1 MTDVSLFRLY
11 ALRAAYLLIAGGLA
25 ATVWPILINHSPQ
38 WPLMNSVVCSL
49 LAAVSVLAAVG
60 IRYPLQML
68 PILLFEILWKSI
80 WADRGRAS
88 AMVCESDRCAD
99 MGDGHGLPPWGHSDP
114 SHPLALFPVGYAGWG
129 YRRMRPRMLKWARGG
144 IMIAR
149 IAFGAAV
156 AGLMLAAADDSGTL
170 AQSRAASDALLGRW
184 DLVVQRGTQT
194 SPSWLE
200 VERSGTAT
208 LVGQF
213 VGSGGSARPIAKIE
227 LTDGTFRF
235 AIPPQWESNPK
246 DIAFEGRLEGDRI
259 TGSMTMG
266 DGQKVTWSATR
277 APALRRAGRPDW
289 GDPITLFNGKSLD
302 GWQPVGRR
310 DSQWSAVGGV
320 LQNAKSGANL
330 VTVQKFDDFKLHLE
344 FRVPKS
350 ENSGVYLRGRYELQ
364 IDDAAG
370 LEPSSHHLGGL
381 YGFIA
386 PSENVARAAGEW
398 QSMDVTLV
406 GRMLTYE
413 LNGTTVISNRE
424 IPGITGGALDSAEAD
439 PGPLLLQGDHGPVD
453 YRNIVI
459 TPAKS
464 AR

>member
-1 MTDVSLFRLY
+1 
-11 ALRAAYLLIAGGLA
+11 
-25 ATVWPILINHSPQ
+25 
-38 WPLMNSVVCSL
+38 
-49 LAAVSVLAAVG
+49 
-60 IRYPLQML
+60 
-68 PILLFEILWKSI
+68 
-80 WADRGRAS
+80 
-88 AMVCESDRCAD
+88 
-99 MGDGHGLPPWGHSDP
+99 
-114 SHPLALFPVGYAGWG
+114 
-129 YRRMRPRMLKWARGG
+129 
-144 IMIAR
+144 MIAR
-149 IAFGAAV
+149 VAVRAAV
-156 AGLMLAAADDSGTL
+156 AGLMLAAAGYSGAL

-235 AIPPQWESNPK
+235 AIPPQWESNPR
-246 DIAFEGRLEGDRI
+246 DITFEGRLEGDRI

-266 DGQKVTWSATR
+266 DGQKVTWSGTR
-277 APALRRAGRPDW
+277 APSLRRSGRPAW
-289 GDPITLFNGKSLD
+289 GKPIMLFNAKSLD

-310 DSQWSAVGGV
+310 ESLWRAAGGI
-320 LQNAKSGANL
+320 LQNANSGANL

-344 FRVPKS
+344 FRVPK
-350 ENSGVYLRGRYELQ
+350 EANSGVYLRGRYELQ

-386 PSENVARAAGEW
+386 PSENVAKAAGEW

-406 GRMLTYE
+406 GRMLTYG
-413 LNGTTVISNRE
+413 LNGTTVICNRE
-424 IPGITGGALDSAEAD
+424 IPGITGGAIDSAEAD
-439 PGPLLLQGDHGPVD
+439 SGPLLLQGDHGPVD

-459 TPAKS
+459 TPAIT

>member
-1 MTDVSLFRLY
+1 
-11 ALRAAYLLIAGGLA
+11 
-25 ATVWPILINHSPQ
+25 
-38 WPLMNSVVCSL
+38 
-49 LAAVSVLAAVG
+49 
-60 IRYPLQML
+60 
-68 PILLFEILWKSI
+68 
-80 WADRGRAS
+80 
-88 AMVCESDRCAD
+88 
-99 MGDGHGLPPWGHSDP
+99 
-114 SHPLALFPVGYAGWG
+114 
-129 YRRMRPRMLKWARGG
+129 
-144 IMIAR
+144 MIAR
-149 IAFGAAV
+149 VAFGAT
-156 AGLMLAAADDSGTL
+156 LILAAANYSGTP

-227 LTDGTFRF
+227 LADGTFRF
-235 AIPPQWESNPK
+235 AIPPQWDSNPN
-246 DIAFEGRLEGDRI
+246 DITFEGRLDGDRI

-266 DGQKVTWSATR
+266 DGQKQTWSGTR
-277 APALRRAGRPDW
+277 APALRRAGKPAW
-289 GDPITLFNGKSLD
+289 GTPVTLFNGKSLD

-310 DSQWSAVGGV
+310 DSAWSAAGGIM
-320 LQNAKSGANL
+320 QNAKSGANL
-330 VTVQKFDDFKLHLE
+330 VTGQKFDDFKLHLE
-344 FRVPKS
+344 FRVPKG

-386 PSENVARAAGEW
+386 PSENVAKAAGEW
-398 QSMDVTLV
+398 QTMDVTLV
-406 GRMLTYE
+406 GRMLTLD
-413 LNGTTVISNRE
+413 LNGTNVICNRE
-424 IPGITGGALDSAEAD
+424 IPGITGGAIDSAEAE

>member
-1 MTDVSLFRLY
+1 
-11 ALRAAYLLIAGGLA
+11 
-25 ATVWPILINHSPQ
+25 
-38 WPLMNSVVCSL
+38 
-49 LAAVSVLAAVG
+49 
-60 IRYPLQML
+60 
-68 PILLFEILWKSI
+68 
-80 WADRGRAS
+80 
-88 AMVCESDRCAD
+88 
-99 MGDGHGLPPWGHSDP
+99 
-114 SHPLALFPVGYAGWG
+114 
-129 YRRMRPRMLKWARGG
+129 
-144 IMIAR
+144 MIAR
-149 IAFGAAV
+149 VGIAAV
-156 AGLMLAAADDSGTL
+156 LMLAAAGYSGTL

-200 VERSGTAT
+200 VERSGTAI

-227 LTDGTFRF
+227 FTDGTFRF
-235 AIPPQWESNPK
+235 AIPPQWDSNPR
-246 DIAFEGRLEGDRI
+246 DITFEGRLEGDRI

-266 DGQKVTWSATR
+266 DGQKVTWSGTR
-277 APALRRAGRPDW
+277 APSLRRTGKPVW
-289 GDPITLFNGKSLD
+289 GQPITLFNDKSLD

-310 DSQWSAVGGV
+310 DSQWRAVGGI
-320 LQNAKSGANL
+320 LQNANSGANL

-344 FRVPKS
+344 FRVPKES
-350 ENSGVYLRGRYELQ
+350 NSGVYLRGRYELQ
-364 IDDAAG
+364 IDDATG

-386 PSENVARAAGEW
+386 PSENVARAGGEW

-413 LNGTTVISNRE
+413 LNGTTVICNRE
-424 IPGITGGALDSAEAD
+424 IPGITGGALDGAEAD

-459 TPAKS
+459 TPAKI

>member
-1 MTDVSLFRLY
+1 
-11 ALRAAYLLIAGGLA
+11 
-25 ATVWPILINHSPQ
+25 
-38 WPLMNSVVCSL
+38 
-49 LAAVSVLAAVG
+49 
-60 IRYPLQML
+60 
-68 PILLFEILWKSI
+68 
-80 WADRGRAS
+80 
-88 AMVCESDRCAD
+88 
-99 MGDGHGLPPWGHSDP
+99 
-114 SHPLALFPVGYAGWG
+114 
-129 YRRMRPRMLKWARGG
+129 
-144 IMIAR
+144 MIAR
-149 IAFGAAV
+149 VAFGAT
-156 AGLMLAAADDSGTL
+156 LILAAADYSGTL

-227 LTDGTFRF
+227 LADGTFRF
-235 AIPPQWESNPK
+235 AIPPQWDSNPN
-246 DIAFEGRLEGDRI
+246 DITFEGRLDGDRI

-266 DGQKVTWSATR
+266 DGQKQTWSGTR
-277 APALRRAGRPDW
+277 APALRRAGKPAW
-289 GDPITLFNGKSLD
+289 GTPVTLFNGKSLD

-310 DSQWSAVGGV
+310 DSAWSAAGGIM
-320 LQNAKSGANL
+320 QNAKSGANL
-330 VTVQKFDDFKLHLE
+330 VTGQKFDDFKLHLE
-344 FRVPKS
+344 FRVPKG

-386 PSENVARAAGEW
+386 PSQNVAKAAGEW
-398 QSMDVTLV
+398 QSMDVTLI
-406 GRMLTYE
+406 GRMLTLD
-413 LNGTTVISNRE
+413 LNGTNVICNRE
-424 IPGITGGALDSAEAD
+424 IPGITGGAIDSAEAE

>member
-1 MTDVSLFRLY
+1 
-11 ALRAAYLLIAGGLA
+11 
-25 ATVWPILINHSPQ
+25 
-38 WPLMNSVVCSL
+38 
-49 LAAVSVLAAVG
+49 
-60 IRYPLQML
+60 
-68 PILLFEILWKSI
+68 
-80 WADRGRAS
+80 
-88 AMVCESDRCAD
+88 
-99 MGDGHGLPPWGHSDP
+99 
-114 SHPLALFPVGYAGWG
+114 
-129 YRRMRPRMLKWARGG
+129 
-144 IMIAR
+144 MIAR
-149 IAFGAAV
+149 VASCAAV
-156 AGLMLAAADDSGTL
+156 AGLMLAAAGYSGTL
-170 AQSRAASDALLGRW
+170 AQSRAASDPLLGRW

-227 LTDGTFRF
+227 FTDGTFRF
-235 AIPPQWESNPK
+235 AIPPQWESNPN
-246 DIAFEGRLEGDRI
+246 DITFEGRLEGERI

-266 DGQKVTWSATR
+266 DGQKLTWSGTR
-277 APALRRAGRPDW
+277 APSLRRAGRPAW
-289 GDPITLFNGKSLD
+289 GTAVTLFNGKSLE

-310 DSQWSAVGGV
+310 DNQWSAVSGI

-344 FRVPKS
+344 FRVPKGA
-350 ENSGVYLRGRYELQ
+350 NSGVYLRGRYELQ
-364 IDDAAG
+364 IDDATG
-370 LEPSSHHLGGL
+370 LEPSSHHLGGV

-386 PSENVARAAGEW
+386 PSENVAKAAGEW
-398 QSMDVTLV
+398 QSIDVTLV

-413 LNGTTVISNRE
+413 LNGTAVICNRE

-439 PGPLLLQGDHGPVD
+439 AGPLLLQGDHGPVD

-459 TPAKS
+459 TPAKA

>member
-1 MTDVSLFRLY
+1 
-11 ALRAAYLLIAGGLA
+11 
-25 ATVWPILINHSPQ
+25 
-38 WPLMNSVVCSL
+38 
-49 LAAVSVLAAVG
+49 
-60 IRYPLQML
+60 
-68 PILLFEILWKSI
+68 
-80 WADRGRAS
+80 
-88 AMVCESDRCAD
+88 
-99 MGDGHGLPPWGHSDP
+99 
-114 SHPLALFPVGYAGWG
+114 
-129 YRRMRPRMLKWARGG
+129 
-144 IMIAR
+144 MIAR
-149 IAFGAAV
+149 VAFGAA
-156 AGLMLAAADDSGTL
+156 LMLAAAGSPGTL

-227 LTDGTFRF
+227 FTDGTFRF
-235 AIPPQWESNPK
+235 AIPPQWESNPR
-246 DIAFEGRLEGDRI
+246 DITFEGRLEGDRI

-266 DGQKVTWSATR
+266 DGQKVTWSGTR
-277 APALRRAGRPDW
+277 APSLRRAGRPAW
-289 GDPITLFNGKSLD
+289 GEPITLFNGKSLD

-310 DSQWSAVGGV
+310 DNQWSAVGGI

-330 VTVQKFDDFKLHLE
+330 VTVQKFDDFKLHVE
-344 FRVPKS
+344 FRVPKGA
-350 ENSGVYLRGRYELQ
+350 NSGVYLRGRYELQ

-413 LNGTTVISNRE
+413 LNGTTVICNRE
-424 IPGITGGALDSAEAD
+424 IPGLPAARSTAPKRTPGRCCSRAITVPWTTATS
-439 PGPLLLQGDHGPVD
+439 
-453 YRNIVI
+453 
-459 TPAKS
+459 
-464 AR
+464 

>member
-1 MTDVSLFRLY
+1 
-11 ALRAAYLLIAGGLA
+11 
-25 ATVWPILINHSPQ
+25 
-38 WPLMNSVVCSL
+38 
-49 LAAVSVLAAVG
+49 
-60 IRYPLQML
+60 
-68 PILLFEILWKSI
+68 
-80 WADRGRAS
+80 
-88 AMVCESDRCAD
+88 
-99 MGDGHGLPPWGHSDP
+99 
-114 SHPLALFPVGYAGWG
+114 
-129 YRRMRPRMLKWARGG
+129 
-144 IMIAR
+144 MIAR
-149 IAFGAAV
+149 VAIGAA
-156 AGLMLAAADDSGTL
+156 LMLAAAGYSGTL

-227 LTDGTFRF
+227 FTEGTFRF
-235 AIPPQWESNPK
+235 AIPPQWESNPR
-246 DIAFEGRLEGDRI
+246 DITVDGRLESDRI

-266 DGQKVTWSATR
+266 DGQKVTWSGTR
-277 APALRRAGRPDW
+277 APSLRRAGRPAW
-289 GDPITLFNGKSLD
+289 GEPNTLFNGKSLD
-302 GWQPVGRR
+302 GWHPVGRR
-310 DSQWSAVGGV
+310 DNQWSAVGGI
-320 LQNAKSGANL
+320 LQNAKSGSNL

-344 FRVPKS
+344 FRVPKDA
-350 ENSGVYLRGRYELQ
+350 NSGVYLRGRYELQ

-370 LEPSSHHLGGL
+370 LEPSSHHLGGV

-386 PSENVARAAGEW
+386 PSEAVARAAGEW

-413 LNGTTVISNRE
+413 LNGTTVICNRE

-439 PGPLLLQGDHGPVD
+439 TGPLLLQGDHGPVD
-453 YRNIVI
+453 YRNIAI

>member
-1 MTDVSLFRLY
+1 
-11 ALRAAYLLIAGGLA
+11 
-25 ATVWPILINHSPQ
+25 
-38 WPLMNSVVCSL
+38 
-49 LAAVSVLAAVG
+49 
-60 IRYPLQML
+60 
-68 PILLFEILWKSI
+68 
-80 WADRGRAS
+80 
-88 AMVCESDRCAD
+88 
-99 MGDGHGLPPWGHSDP
+99 
-114 SHPLALFPVGYAGWG
+114 
-129 YRRMRPRMLKWARGG
+129 
-144 IMIAR
+144 MIVR
-149 IAFGAAV
+149 VAFGTAV
-156 AGLMLAAADDSGTL
+156 AALTLAAAGSGTL

-227 LTDGTFRF
+227 FTDGTFRF
-235 AIPPQWESNPK
+235 AIPPQWESNPR
-246 DIAFEGRLEGDRI
+246 DITIEGKLDGDRL

-266 DGQKVTWSATR
+266 DGQTVTWSGTR
-277 APALRRAGRPDW
+277 APALRRTGPPAW
-289 GDPITLFNGKSLD
+289 GKPIMLFSGKSLD
-302 GWQPVGRR
+302 GWQPLGRR
-310 DSQWSAVGGV
+310 ESQWSAAGGI

-330 VTVQKFDDFKLHLE
+330 VTLQKFEDFKLHLE
-344 FRVPKS
+344 FRVPKG

-370 LEPSSHHLGGL
+370 LAPSSHHLGGL

-406 GRMLTYE
+406 GRMLTYQ
-413 LNGTTVISNRE
+413 LNGTTVICNRE

-439 PGPLLLQGDHGPVD
+439 PGPLYLQGDHGPVD
-453 YRNIVI
+453 YRNIVV
-459 TPAKS
+459 TPAK
-464 AR
+464 

>member
-1 MTDVSLFRLY
+1 MMARL
-11 ALRAAYLLIAGGLA
+11 ACG
-25 ATVWPILINHSPQ
+25 AT
-38 WPLMNSVVCSL
+38 
-49 LAAVSVLAAVG
+49 
-60 IRYPLQML
+60 
-68 PILLFEILWKSI
+68 
-80 WADRGRAS
+80 
-88 AMVCESDRCAD
+88 
-99 MGDGHGLPPWGHSDP
+99 
-114 SHPLALFPVGYAGWG
+114 
-129 YRRMRPRMLKWARGG
+129 
-144 IMIAR
+144 
-149 IAFGAAV
+149 
-156 AGLMLAAADDSGTL
+156 LMLAAALYSEPL
-170 AQSRAASDALLGRW
+170 AQSRGESEALLGRW
-184 DLVVQRGTQT
+184 DLVVQRGTQS

-227 LTDGTFRF
+227 LVDGTFRF
-235 AIPPQWESNPK
+235 AIPPQWESNPR
-246 DIAFEGRLEGDRI
+246 DITFEGRLEGEQI

-266 DGQKVTWSATR
+266 DGQKLTWTGTR
-277 APALRRAGRPDW
+277 APSLRRTGQPAW
-289 GDPITLFNGKSLD
+289 GSPITLFNGKSLD
-302 GWQPVGRR
+302 GWQPIGRR
-310 DSQWSAVGGV
+310 DSQWSAVGGI

-344 FRVPKS
+344 FRVPKG

-370 LEPSSHHLGGL
+370 LEPSSHHLGGV
-381 YGFIA
+381 YGFVA
-386 PSENVARAAGEW
+386 PSENVARASGEW

-413 LNGTTVISNRE
+413 LNGTMVICNRE
-424 IPGITGGALDSAEAD
+424 IPGITGGALDSAEAE

-459 TPAKS
+459 TPARS